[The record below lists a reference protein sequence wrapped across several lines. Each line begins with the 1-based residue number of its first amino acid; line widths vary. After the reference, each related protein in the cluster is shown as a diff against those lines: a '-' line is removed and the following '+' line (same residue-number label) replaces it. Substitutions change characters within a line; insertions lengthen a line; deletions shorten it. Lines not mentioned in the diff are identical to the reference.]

1 MRLLEELKRR
11 NVIRVALAYLAAAWL
26 AAQLVTVLDDLV
38 DLPGWVGPVTLIV
51 LAAGFAVVLIVAWM
65 YEWTTQG
72 LRTEAEVRADPSL
85 EPIPERYLNYL
96 VIGLLTAALGYFI
109 WESRF
114 ERDEIAPSG
123 PVSVAVLPFEDLS
136 PERDQA
142 WFASGMSEELMNALI
157 RIPELRVAGRRSASS
172 FDPSRHDLASFAS
185 SIGVSHV
192 LEGSVR
198 TAEDR
203 IRVSAQLVRAADGI
217 NVWSETFDERPTDV
231 FAVQQRIAEGVIDGL
246 RLHLA
251 TDVGPRAAQ
260 GAPTDF
266 DAYKKYLQGRFH
278 LSRRTEPDLDLA
290 IEFFEASLRLEPQQ
304 SMAHS
309 GLAATYVVMPYYV
322 RSRST
327 GDAIPTAK
335 KQARA
340 ALDLDDRNA
349 EAYAILGSALMTERD
364 WDGAAEMFEKA
375 FALASGDAEV
385 LNLYG
390 DYYYV
395 IGDFASAERM
405 ESAAASLDPLSA
417 VHQLELG
424 LVLAFRA
431 QYERALVQ
439 AQLAVELNEDLA
451 NAWWQ
456 LCRTYVQ
463 ANDIRAARTVID
475 QRAEQL
481 GPSYVARC
489 SAVVA
494 AKQGDRT
501 TLNTIANAAESSFL
515 ARGGSPTIVSFLFA
529 LAGDDEQ
536 AAKYAELAYQ
546 TDDTLLVSPMY
557 LFLPEDWPDLTRLRA
572 ALERPG
578 LTELF
583 DLRRRHMAEGR
594 GRIAGGTWSP

>member
-1 MRLLEELKRR
+1 MRLFEELKRR
-11 NVIRVALAYLAAAWL
+11 NVIRVALAYIAGAWL

-51 LAAGFAVVLIVAWM
+51 LGVGFVVVLVVAWM

-85 EPIPERYLNYL
+85 ERIPERYLNYL

-114 ERDEIAPSG
+114 EHDAPAPSG

-136 PERDQA
+136 PARDQA
-142 WFASGMSEELMNALI
+142 WFATGMAEELMNALI
-157 RIPELRVAGRRSASS
+157 RVPELRVAGRRSASS
-172 FDPSRHDLASFAS
+172 FDPSRQDLASFAS

-198 TAEDR
+198 TADDR

-217 NVWSETFDERPTDV
+217 NVWSEVFDERSTDV
-231 FAVQQRIAEGVIDGL
+231 FAVQRKIADGVIDGL

-251 TDVGPRAAQ
+251 TDVGP
-260 GAPTDF
+260 GAVPREQADF

-278 LSRRTEPDLDLA
+278 LSRRTEADLNLA
-290 IEFFEASLRLEPQQ
+290 VEFFEASLRLQPRQ

-327 GDAIPTAK
+327 GDAIPIAK
-335 KQARA
+335 EQARTA
-340 ALDLDDRNA
+340 IGLDDRNA

-390 DYYYV
+390 DYFYV
-395 IGDFASAERM
+395 VGDFESAERM

-431 QYERALVQ
+431 EYERALAR
-439 AQLAVELNEDLA
+439 AQLAVELNEDLR

-456 LCRTYVQ
+456 LCRTHVQ
-463 ANDIRAARTVID
+463 ADDIGAAQAVINL
-475 QRAEQL
+475 RAEQL

-489 SAVVA
+489 AAVIA
-494 AKQGDRT
+494 AKQGDQS
-501 TLNTIANAAESSFL
+501 TLDAIANEAESGFL
-515 ARGGSPTIVSFLFA
+515 DHGGSPTIVAFLFA

-536 AAKYAELAYQ
+536 SAKYVDLAYQ
-546 TDDTLLVSPMY
+546 TDDALLVSPMY
-557 LFLPEDWPDLTRLRA
+557 FFLPEDWPALPRLHS

-578 LTELF
+578 LMELF

-594 GRIAGGTWSP
+594 GRIAAPRPQG